1 MVTRFAP
8 LVLIALLFTPAA
20 AQEAP
25 GDYILL
31 LDEQN
36 RPLTGSYRIGP
47 DVKMTIQG
55 RDGGL
60 PRNPVYLDRAFFPTR
75 EAEMQA
81 FYNTRHAYSSDPV
94 AIDVGGEMRIV
105 DTETLQPPLFKDQE
119 PEREKALK
127 VKVSARLAFEASGYK
142 LVGKAYAVEG
152 AELGD
157 EDRRLGDFFHVE
169 TFDIVLPAPAARK
182 IAAVETGK
190 ALSSS
195 DFEALF
201 VERTSPV
208 PDFTKC
214 ISEKR
219 KTVDYKALAEKQ
231 KASVDAFMAK
241 NFPEGQAF
249 WGDTALYEAN
259 FAMNIYSLCPN

>member
-1 MVTRFAP
+1 MITRLA
-8 LVLIALLFTPAA
+8 LVLPVVFACAPAV

-31 LDEQN
+31 LDEEK
-36 RPLTGSYRIGP
+36 RPLAGSYRIGP
-47 DVKMTIQG
+47 DVKMTIQS

-60 PRNPVYLDRAFFPTR
+60 PSNPVYLDRAFFPTR
-75 EAEMQA
+75 EAEMMA
-81 FYNTRHAYSSDPV
+81 FYNARHAYSSDP
-94 AIDVGGEMRIV
+94 ASIDVGGEMRIV
-105 DTETLQPPLFKDQE
+105 DKETLQPPLFKDQE

-142 LVGKAYAVEG
+142 LVGKAYTVEG

-201 VERTSPV
+201 VERTSPI
-208 PDFTKC
+208 PDFAKC

-219 KTVDYKALAEKQ
+219 KTADYKALAEKQ
-231 KASVDAFMAK
+231 KTSVDAFLAQ
-241 NFPEGQAF
+241 NFPEGRAF

-259 FAMNIYSLCPN
+259 FAMSVYALCPN

>member
-1 MVTRFAP
+1 MITRFAP
-8 LVLIALLFTPAA
+8 FALIALFCTSVA
-20 AQEAP
+20 AQEVP

-36 RPLTGSYRIGP
+36 RPLAGSYRIGP
-47 DVKMTIQG
+47 DVKMTIRG
-55 RDGGL
+55 TDGGL

-75 EAEMQA
+75 EAEMLA
-81 FYNTRHAYSSDPV
+81 FYNARHAYSSDPA

-105 DTETLQPPLFKDQE
+105 DKETLQPPLFKDQK
-119 PEREKALK
+119 PEHEKALI
-127 VKVSARLAFEASGYK
+127 VKISARLAFEVSGYK
-142 LVGKAYAVEG
+142 LVGKAYTVEG
-152 AELGD
+152 PELGD

-201 VERTSPV
+201 VERTSPI
-208 PDFTKC
+208 PDFTTC
-214 ISEKR
+214 VSEKR
-219 KTVDYKALAEKQ
+219 KTPDYKALAEKQ
-231 KASVDAFMAK
+231 KASVDAFLAN
-241 NFPEGQAF
+241 NFSAGQVF
-249 WGDTALYEAN
+249 WSDAARYEAN
-259 FAMNIYSLCPN
+259 FAMSVYSLCPN

>member
-8 LVLIALLFTPAA
+8 LVLIVLLSTPAV

-55 RDGGL
+55 RDDGL
-60 PRNPVYLDRAFFPTR
+60 PRNPVYLDRAFFPAR
-75 EAEMQA
+75 EAEMLA
-81 FYNTRHAYSSDPV
+81 FYNVRHAYSSDPA
-94 AIDVGGEMRIV
+94 AIDVGSEVRIV

-142 LVGKAYAVEG
+142 LVGKAYTVEG

-201 VERTSPV
+201 VERTSPI

-214 ISEKR
+214 VSEKR
-219 KTVDYKALAEKQ
+219 KMADYKALAEKQ
-231 KASVDAFMAK
+231 KASVDAFLAK
-241 NFPEGQAF
+241 NFPTGQVF
-249 WGDTALYEAN
+249 WADTARYEAN
-259 FAMNIYSLCPN
+259 FAMSVYALCPN